1 MVSMGE
7 ESFKAIFNAMQGV
20 MVYVVQRDTYEILFY
35 NHEAKRNL
43 DNFDIGVLLDWKF
56 GKHSCGEREIVNDKV
71 DLADLYTNEFGQ
83 NFRVTCS
90 SIVWA
95 DKEAISLS
103 ISNISFKKGME
114 SGMSLRE
121 QQLLMEKEALFNS
134 LPGYVLKISI
144 GEEIILLDA
153 SKTFY
158 EFFGGVSKDYLV
170 GDNVVAEDRQFV
182 VTEIKEKGKLG
193 QPISMECRVRDKY
206 GQVVWVQGEGKMIG
220 MEKENPIYLMILLNI
235 NTIKETQAELL
246 QERERYRLAVAN
258 MADGIFEYYVQ
269 EDFLI
274 YHKTFK
280 DSQDGVKRRNY
291 LQTVRNPSAAS
302 AESFA
307 KFKEILR
314 GESTGAEIEV
324 YNKAEKRKEWFFC
337 QGNTIFEAG
346 KLKKVIGTFRNIDA
360 IKKEQL
366 KIEERLQFE
375 KKKSRMS
382 DQRFLQVVNQLYDL
396 ILEVDLRNRE
406 VYVWKDSQAYAPFIP
421 RNESVWDF
429 MASEAAEL
437 IHPDFREE
445 VRDAFSFDSLL
456 SAFYQGKKEVVVEVL
471 AKNNMGVYR
480 WHRVL
485 VQPIKQDI
493 EMMRVIIYFRDI
505 HEQKSRENQ
514 QRLAIQ
520 DALRLAERANAAK
533 GEFLSQMSHDIRTPM
548 NAIMGMTT
556 IAEAQ
561 VDNKEKV
568 IDCLAKISSA
578 SKYLLGLINNILDM
592 SRIESGK
599 MPLVVNEF
607 SIRELLQ
614 EAIVY
619 GFAQGQ
625 LKEQEF
631 IVTLKDDTE
640 EIYKGDILR
649 INQIL
654 INLLSNAF
662 KYTPP
667 KGKITFNV
675 EMRKLEEKEA
685 LLQVSVMDNGI
696 GIEEG
701 FLDKLFIPFE
711 QGEGK
716 MQEEGTGLGLAISQN
731 LAIMMGGQI
740 FVESE
745 VGKGSVFFFE
755 LPIKRKDVEVEVPS
769 SGEKRM
775 IDTKDNSDEVDRSW
789 LESLG
794 NARVLLVEDN
804 ELNVE
809 IVKTLLEM
817 HNIIVDVARNGQECI
832 LMFQRAEENTYL
844 AILMDIQMPIMNG
857 YEATKEIRQMPRSD
871 AKSIPIIAMTANAF
885 PADIQQTRAVGMTEH
900 IAKPIDIQ
908 VLFSVLKGY
917 HDEMKEA

>member
-1 MVSMGE
+1 
-7 ESFKAIFNAMQGV
+7 
-20 MVYVVQRDTYEILFY
+20 
-35 NHEAKRNL
+35 
-43 DNFDIGVLLDWKF
+43 
-56 GKHSCGEREIVNDKV
+56 
-71 DLADLYTNEFGQ
+71 
-83 NFRVTCS
+83 
-90 SIVWA
+90 
-95 DKEAISLS
+95 
-103 ISNISFKKGME
+103 
-114 SGMSLRE
+114 
-121 QQLLMEKEALFNS
+121 
-134 LPGYVLKISI
+134 
-144 GEEIILLDA
+144 
-153 SKTFY
+153 
-158 EFFGGVSKDYLV
+158 
-170 GDNVVAEDRQFV
+170 
-182 VTEIKEKGKLG
+182 
-193 QPISMECRVRDKY
+193 
-206 GQVVWVQGEGKMIG
+206 
-220 MEKENPIYLMILLNI
+220 
-235 NTIKETQAELL
+235 
-246 QERERYRLAVAN
+246 
-258 MADGIFEYYVQ
+258 
-269 EDFLI
+269 
-274 YHKTFK
+274 
-280 DSQDGVKRRNY
+280 
-291 LQTVRNPSAAS
+291 
-302 AESFA
+302 
-307 KFKEILR
+307 
-314 GESTGAEIEV
+314 
-324 YNKAEKRKEWFFC
+324 
-337 QGNTIFEAG
+337 
-346 KLKKVIGTFRNIDA
+346 
-360 IKKEQL
+360 
-366 KIEERLQFE
+366 
-375 KKKSRMS
+375 
-382 DQRFLQVVNQLYDL
+382 
-396 ILEVDLRNRE
+396 
-406 VYVWKDSQAYAPFIP
+406 
-421 RNESVWDF
+421 
-429 MASEAAEL
+429 
-437 IHPDFREE
+437 
-445 VRDAFSFDSLL
+445 
-456 SAFYQGKKEVVVEVL
+456 
-471 AKNNMGVYR
+471 
-480 WHRVL
+480 
-485 VQPIKQDI
+485 
-493 EMMRVIIYFRDI
+493 
-505 HEQKSRENQ
+505 
-514 QRLAIQ
+514 
-520 DALRLAERANAAK
+520 
-533 GEFLSQMSHDIRTPM
+533 MSHDIRTPM

-614 EAIVY
+614 EAVVY

-857 YEATKEIRQMPRSD
+857 YEATKEVRQMPRSD

-917 HDEMKEA
+917 HEEMKEA